1 MEGSVLSFLKAE
13 QKVSDTGSA
22 HSENICFKM
31 SFYEFS
37 KLEALSELSLC
48 RSPFVLL

>member
-1 MEGSVLSFLKAE
+1 MVTIFMSFVSKQSVNNYSIKIL
-13 QKVSDTGSA
+13 
-22 HSENICFKM
+22 NICFKM

-48 RSPFVLL
+48 RSPFILL